1 VRRIAI
7 VGVLVL
13 GALACA
19 RDQEKAPPPATTE
32 AAAATP
38 KPGGQAAEKPSPAT
52 APSPA
57 PGQSELA
64 GQWEGRYD
72 AKKAT
77 ITLPAKVKE
86 FGTDDGKSAVGAG
99 TVDLAVLATG
109 DVRGKL
115 SGALGAGTIT
125 GKLDGAMI
133 RASVQPEDPYAAR
146 AMSGVFIGEQK
157 GDVIACELHVAG
169 PDGTVIRESVVEL
182 RRKK

>member
-1 VRRIAI
+1 
-7 VGVLVL
+7 L

-19 RDQEKAPPPATTE
+19 RDQEKAPPPAATE
-32 AAAATP
+32 AATAPP
-38 KPGGQAAEKPSPAT
+38 KPSAQAAEKPPASP
-52 APSPA
+52 PA
-57 PGQSELA
+57 AQSDLA
-64 GQWEGRYD
+64 GQWEGHYD

-77 ITLPAKVKE
+77 ITLPAKVKD

-99 TVDLAVLATG
+99 TVDVTVLATG